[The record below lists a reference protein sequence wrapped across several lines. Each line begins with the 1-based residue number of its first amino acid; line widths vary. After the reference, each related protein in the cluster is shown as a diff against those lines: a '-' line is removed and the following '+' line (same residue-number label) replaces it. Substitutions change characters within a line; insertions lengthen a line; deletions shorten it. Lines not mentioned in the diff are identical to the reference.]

1 VGKTV
6 KIIKTYIDSGVLIQ
20 AYRGATIIGI
30 KAREILEDPQRE
42 YVASLFIKLEV
53 LPKAIYNKR
62 TAEVN
67 FYETFFAGCTIWANE
82 LEKIVEF
89 AQELASNFGINAM
102 DALHVAAAISVNADE
117 LITTEKSSKPMHRVT
132 QIKVISIYQ

>member
-1 VGKTV
+1 MGKTV

-67 FYETFFAGCTIWANE
+67 FYETFFADCTIWANE

-89 AQELASNFGINAM
+89 AQ
-102 DALHVAAAISVNADE
+102 
-117 LITTEKSSKPMHRVT
+117 
-132 QIKVISIYQ
+132 